1 MIKEIQPNEKYEK
14 STFHETRETV
24 SRLREPLKIKTVA
37 VKLAGVRGHM
47 LEITANVSWGEID
60 SLSSEMTEMIKVWI
74 DLINGPMK
82 SEYLGMIKQ
91 E

>member
-1 MIKEIQPNEKYEK
+1 MSNDGFTGEKEVFHQTKEI
-14 STFHETRETV
+14 V

-60 SLSSEMTEMIKVWI
+60 SLSKEMTEMINVWI

-82 SEYLGMIKQ
+82 SEYLGMIK
-91 E
+91 

>member
-1 MIKEIQPNEKYEK
+1 MTIEGLIEHKEI
-14 STFHETRETV
+14 T

-60 SLSSEMTEMIKVWI
+60 SLTSEMTEMINIWI

-82 SEYLGMIKQ
+82 SEYLGMITEKN
-91 E
+91 

>member
-1 MIKEIQPNEKYEK
+1 MGVNNLIEGMIEHKEI
-14 STFHETRETV
+14 V

-60 SLSSEMTEMIKVWI
+60 SLSSEMTEMINVWI
-74 DLINGPMK
+74 DLINGPLK
-82 SEYLGMIKQ
+82 SEYLGKIEKK